1 MLEVWD
7 EVEEFNEIQDIL
19 GSEEL
24 EESNKSKEYNQ

>member
-7 EVEEFNEIQDIL
+7 EVEEFNDIQDFL

-24 EESNKSKEYNQ
+24 EESNKSKECNQ